1 MTIPWYF
8 KMGGKIVLSRIP
20 LSHAAWNRIGI
31 FKYGPMQDFEYAY
44 GVFTN
49 HLRMAGLEDIQN
61 NATRTVL
68 ELGPGE
74 SLYSAVLAKAFG
86 FRGSLLVDVGDFS
99 LPDPGAYQ
107 RFSVWL
113 RGRGYPSPD
122 LSDCGDL
129 GGILARL
136 DAKYLTDGLEAL
148 KLIPDRSVDFIFSQA
163 VLEHVRRNEFLETSR
178 QFRRILAPEGVSTH
192 VIDLKD
198 HLQAS
203 LNNLRFSESIWES
216 NFMASSGFYTN
227 RLRYDQLLDLFSQA
241 GFTVE
246 VVSKAGWDRLP
257 IPRRVLHRQF
267 QDLPDESLCISE
279 LVVRLR

>member
-8 KMGGKIVLSRIP
+8 KMSGKIVLSRIP
-20 LSHAAWNRIGI
+20 LSHALWNRIGV
-31 FKYGPMQDFEYAY
+31 FKYGPMQDYEYAY

-49 HLRMAGLEDIQN
+49 HLKMAGLEEVQN
-61 NATRTVL
+61 NATRTAL

-107 RFSVWL
+107 QFAVWL
-113 RGRGYPSPD
+113 RARGFQSPD
-122 LSDCGDL
+122 LSDCSDL
-129 GGILARL
+129 SGILARL
-136 DAKYLTDGLEAL
+136 NAKYLTDGLDAL
-148 KLIPDRSVDFIFSQA
+148 RLIPDRSVDFIFSQA
-163 VLEHVRRNEFLETSR
+163 VLEHVRRNEFLETAR
-178 QFRRILAPEGVSTH
+178 QLRRILAPQGVSSH

-203 LNNLRFSESIWES
+203 LNNLRFSESFWES
-216 NFMASSGFYTN
+216 DFISSSGFYTN
-227 RLRYDQLLDLFSQA
+227 RLRYEELIDVFKQV
-241 GFTVE
+241 GFAVE
-246 VVSKAGWDRLP
+246 VISKSGWDTLP

-267 QDLPDESLCISE
+267 RSLPDESLCISE
-279 LVVRLR
+279 VVLRLR